1 MKIICITYNKE
12 MDMFYEW
19 NWRKRSEKELMNVRN
34 GTNKEG
40 RRCEG
45 GARAAEGPLE
55 TQKGY
60 FQNSRSKSSIMLSKL
75 Y

>member
-1 MKIICITYNKE
+1 
-12 MDMFYEW
+12 
-19 NWRKRSEKELMNVRN
+19 MNVRK

-40 RRCEG
+40 RRCRG
-45 GARAAEGPLE
+45 GARAAEGLLE

>member
-1 MKIICITYNKE
+1 MK
-12 MDMFYEW
+12 
-19 NWRKRSEKELMNVRN
+19 VRN

-40 RRCEG
+40 TGCRG

-55 TQKGY
+55 TQKVY
-60 FQNSRSKSSIMLSKL
+60 FQNSRRRLSIMLSKL